1 MRTDAEVKK
10 IEGILLGK
18 KNSQVEPI
26 TRFLSKTSF
35 RNKPKFAKVY
45 DEEEYLNEVGE

>member
-10 IEGILLGK
+10 IEGLLGK

-45 DEEEYLNEVGE
+45 DEEEYLYEVGE